1 MTRDLTP
8 SASADDARSARA
20 FAEDWQ
26 EWHRRHEEARADRHG
41 FLAVA
46 GLHWLTTEPQG
57 FPDVPGR
64 WHTGTAGPVVTV
76 ADDEEIVVDGRRV
89 RERHEFGPIAERA
102 GVTVD
107 IDGGVLEVARRGGHD
122 ILRPRRPDHPLR
134 RGYRGTAT
142 YPPAERW
149 VLHGRFV
156 PFDRPRPTTVGA
168 AVEGLHHV
176 YDAPGRIEFS
186 VDGLPL
192 SLTAFNGVTPGS
204 LSVLF
209 TDTTSGVTTY
219 GANRSLAV
227 GTPNEQGRVIL
238 DFNRAVNLP
247 CAYTDFA
254 TCPLPPAENRLPVA
268 VEAGEKIPFERL
280 TADPAA
286 RSQRS
291 APPPP
296 REERP

>member
-1 MTRDLTP
+1 MTSDLAP
-8 SASADDARSARA
+8 SAPAEAAQ

-26 EWHRRHEEARADRHG
+26 EWRRRHEEARADRHG

-46 GLHWLTTEPQG
+46 GLHWLTAEPQR
-57 FPDVPGR
+57 FPGVPGT
-64 WHTGTAGPVVTV
+64 WHTGTDGPVVTI
-76 ADDEEIVVDGRRV
+76 ADDEEIIVDGRRV
-89 RERHEFGPIAERA
+89 RYRHEFGAIAERA
-102 GVTVD
+102 GTTVD

-122 ILRPRRPDHPLR
+122 ILRPRRPDNELR
-134 RGYRGTAT
+134 TRYRGTAT

-149 VLHGRFV
+149 VLQGRFV
-156 PFDRPRPTTVGA
+156 PFDRPRPTMVGA

-227 GTPNEQGRVIL
+227 GAPDEQDRVIL

-254 TCPLPPAENRLPVA
+254 TCPLPPTENRLPVA
-268 VEAGEKIPFERL
+268 VEAGEKIPYERL
-280 TADPAA
+280 AADPAI
-286 RSQRS
+286 RS
-291 APPPP
+291 
-296 REERP
+296 

>member
-1 MTRDLTP
+1 MTSDLAP
-8 SASADDARSARA
+8 SAPVDAAPSSRA
-20 FAEDWQ
+20 FDEDWQ

-46 GLHWLTTEPQG
+46 GLHWLTGEPQR
-57 FPDVPGR
+57 FPGVPGT
-64 WHTGTAGPVVTV
+64 WHTGTEGPVVTI

-102 GVTVD
+102 GSTVG

-134 RGYRGTAT
+134 TSYRGTAT

-149 VLHGRFV
+149 VFQGRFV

-168 AVEGLHHV
+168 AVEGLQHV

-192 SLTAFNGVTPGS
+192 SLTAFNGGTPGS

-209 TDTTSGVTTY
+209 TDTTSGITTY
-219 GANRSLAV
+219 GANRSLTV
-227 GTPNEQGRVIL
+227 GAPDERGRVIL

-254 TCPLPPAENRLPVA
+254 TCPLPPTENRLPVA
-268 VEAGEKIPFERL
+268 IEAGEKIPFERL

-286 RSQRS
+286 RS
-291 APPPP
+291 
-296 REERP
+296 